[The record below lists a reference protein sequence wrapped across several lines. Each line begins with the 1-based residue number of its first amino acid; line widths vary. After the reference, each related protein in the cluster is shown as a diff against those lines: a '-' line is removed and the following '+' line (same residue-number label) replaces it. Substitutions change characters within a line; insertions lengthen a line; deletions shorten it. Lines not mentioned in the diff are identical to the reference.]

1 MRYSSLISRLHSDGM
16 DGWATLFEAW
26 RAEERGEDVII
37 LSIGDP
43 DFATPEPIVE
53 RAVEALRGGDT
64 HYAVIE
70 GRQQLRAAVAADMAA
85 RSGLELDENNV
96 VITAGTQNALLA
108 ASMCLLGGG
117 DEVIGLDPMYL
128 TYEGTLRAGGADL
141 VRVAQTAASGFRP
154 DPEAIEAAVTE
165 RTRVIALTSPN
176 NPTGVVLTREEL
188 EGIGA
193 IARKHDLWVMADE
206 VYSDLLFGG
215 EHLSIASLP
224 GMAERTVTVSSLS
237 KSHAMT
243 GWRIG
248 WAVAP
253 AELIRHLNAL
263 QVNINYGVP
272 GFVQEAALEAITE
285 QRMAWRPMRDAYQR
299 RRDLAASILA
309 AAPGLTV
316 LVPEAGMYLL
326 VDVRKVARSSRA
338 FSHDLFASKRVS
350 VVDAGAFGEPSD
362 GWIRISFT
370 IGDEEL
376 AEGCKRIVDFVRSSN
391 ADASA
396 S

>member
-1 MRYSSLISRLHSDGM
+1 MRYSSLVGRLHSEGV
-16 DGWATLFEAW
+16 DGWATLFQAW
-26 RAEERGEDVII
+26 QARERGEEVII

-53 RAVEALRGGDT
+53 SAVDALRGGDT

-70 GRQQLRAAVAADMAA
+70 GRRQLRAAIAADMTA
-85 RSGLELDENNV
+85 RTGLELDENNV
-96 VITAGTQNALLA
+96 LVAAGTQNALLA
-108 ASMCLLGGG
+108 ASLCLLETG

-128 TYEGTLRAGGADL
+128 TYEGTLRSGGADL
-141 VRVAQTAASGFRP
+141 VRVPQTASSGFRP
-154 DPEAIEAAVTE
+154 DQAAIEAAVTE
-165 RTRVIALTSPN
+165 RTRAILITSPN
-176 NPTGVVLTREEL
+176 NPTGVVLNRPEL
-188 EGIGA
+188 EGISA
-193 IARKHDLWVMADE
+193 IAREHDLWVIADE
-206 VYSDLLFGG
+206 VYSDLLFGV
-215 EHLSIASLP
+215 EHLSIAAMP

-248 WAVAP
+248 WAVGP
-253 AELIRHLNAL
+253 AELIEHLGAL

-272 GFVQEAALEAITE
+272 GFVQEAALEAVTE

-299 RRDLAASILA
+299 RRDLAAAALS
-309 AAPGLTV
+309 AAPELRV

-326 VDVRKVARSSRA
+326 VDVSRVAESSRA

-350 VVDAGAFGEPSD
+350 VVDAGAFGQSAD

-370 IGDEEL
+370 IGDDEL
-376 AEGCKRIVDFVRSSN
+376 AEGCKRIVDFVSGR
-391 ADASA
+391 DTPG
-396 S
+396 